1 MLKIVAKC
9 AFAAAVA
16 SFALGGMSTVSYA
29 AKKKPAKAATC
40 KAPAWCAANCAGG
53 VCVVNWCGADGKW
66 YPGGWCAEPFCT
78 VKC

>member
-9 AFAAAVA
+9 LFAASVVA
-16 SFALGGMSTVSYA
+16 LALGGTASVSFA
-29 AKKKPAKAATC
+29 AKKKAAATC
-40 KAPAWCAANCAGG
+40 KAPAWCAGGCANG
-53 VCVVNWCGADGKW
+53 VCVVNWCGVDGKW